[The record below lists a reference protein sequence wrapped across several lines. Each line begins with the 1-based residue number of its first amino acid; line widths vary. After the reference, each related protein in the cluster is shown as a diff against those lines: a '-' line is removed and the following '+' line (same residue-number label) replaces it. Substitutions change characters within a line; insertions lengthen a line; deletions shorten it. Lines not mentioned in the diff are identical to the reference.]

1 MNRTSESSVKG
12 RFVGLEC
19 WLCQLRVMLLFAR
32 RVSTVLDS
40 FDSERESVSLKD
52 VAESGD
58 RQVMEFR
65 AEFLVQLVLA
75 DLKLHPGDT
84 NNVRSAI
91 GEPPRSVLRAS
102 NEVGR

>member
-1 MNRTSESSVKG
+1 
-12 RFVGLEC
+12 
-19 WLCQLRVMLLFAR
+19 MLLFAR
-32 RVSTVLDS
+32 SVSTVLDS
-40 FDSERESVSLKD
+40 FDSERESALLED
-52 VAESGD
+52 VAETGNSHG
-58 RQVMEFR
+58 MEFR

-75 DLKLHPGDT
+75 DLKLHHGHT